1 MRYSARRRR
10 LYEKLRTR
18 SRERIQERK
27 HNRSRSRS
35 RSLRRKQMKQRRGPE
50 PRRTQRRQHVQTPN
64 SSGRTSQMVRQ
75 TPPPPPPSNASNR
88 RRTSRHVQARYTQSL
103 QALQPQEPVKHHHPT
118 INLSVFGYLVSDRNT
133 KRHRSLRAA
142 VEREGYDPVFN
153 RLDYLATKYQD
164 RGNPGEVLQQDVEWL
179 EKYKERLDHRKLIL
193 EERTQTKK
201 KRLRSLSRKRERSLE
216 RRGGRGSRRKPAVQ
230 TRGNRRKVY

>member
-1 MRYSARRRR
+1 MRYSVRRRR
-10 LYEKLRTR
+10 LYEKLRAR
-18 SRERIQERK
+18 SHERVQERK

-35 RSLRRKQMKQRRGPE
+35 RSLRRKQMTQRRGPE
-50 PRRTQRRQHVQTPN
+50 PRRHQRRQSVQTPN
-64 SSGRTSQMVRQ
+64 PRSSSNS
-75 TPPPPPPSNASNR
+75 TPQLPPPSSATTR
-88 RRTSRHVQARYTQSL
+88 RRTNRHVQARYTQSL
-103 QALQPQEPVKHHHPT
+103 QALQTPEPAEPKQRTPT

-133 KRHRSLRAA
+133 QRHRSLRAA
-142 VEREGYDPVFN
+142 IEREGYDPVFY

-164 RGNPGEVLQQDVEWL
+164 RGEPGAVLQQDVEWL

-216 RRGGRGSRRKPAVQ
+216 RRSRRKPAVQ
-230 TRGNRRKVY
+230 ARGQRRKVY